1 MEFYEIIKR
10 PIISEKATGQ
20 YEKNVYTFEVAKKA
34 NKIQVA
40 KAIQDMYG
48 VTVEAVRTVVCRGN
62 NISRFTKKGIANGN
76 TGSWKKAMVK
86 LAAGET
92 IEIFANAANEE
103 PTEAA
108 N

>member
-20 YEKNVYTFEVAKKA
+20 HEKNVYAFEVAKKA

-48 VTVEAVRTVVCRGN
+48 VTVEEVRTMVCRGK
-62 NISRFTKKGIANGN
+62 NITRFTKKGVAKGN

-86 LAAGET
+86 LVAGET
-92 IEIFANAANEE
+92 IDIFANTAAERT
-103 PTEAA
+103 TEAA